1 MKINENIA
9 FALRSF
15 RRLAIGK
22 YAFCNI
28 AEGTHAGSVTMKA
41 SEPIDSQNLL
51 VTAGEIEGEFSV
63 ASASKKPI
71 GVCLDEGSAGDI
83 MSVALPGCAEST
95 FVCKTAASVSAGDSL
110 YTSAGG
116 SAKSV
121 SAAASESGI
130 TFTLDANGTASETK
144 IAWMI
149 LRKN

>member
-1 MKINENIA
+1 
-9 FALRSF
+9 
-15 RRLAIGK
+15 
-22 YAFCNI
+22 
-28 AEGTHAGSVTMKA
+28 
-41 SEPIDSQNLL
+41 
-51 VTAGEIEGEFSV
+51 
-63 ASASKKPI
+63 
-71 GVCLDEGSAGDI
+71 
-83 MSVALPGCAEST
+83 MSVALHGCAEST

-110 YTSAGG
+110 YTSAGGKVSPVAADGSYKVGVALCSAASGCPVEIDPQGFGERAWQVYSCGIYAWTGASATETLQSAELTSDDVVFASITSAGG